1 MQRPSPR
8 FPSLAAA
15 ALLCA
20 APVLAFAQPA
30 ALVKVENAWLRPAVA
45 GQSGTGGFARLTSDK
60 GATLVGAAS
69 PAAGVAE
76 VHEMAMEG
84 DVMKMR
90 AIESLPLPAGK
101 AVELKP
107 GGHHLMLM
115 QLKQP
120 LVAGSSVPVTLKLKG
135 ADGKLSEQRVEFKVS
150 ATAPAA
156 AAAAS
161 GGHDH
166 GHEHKHNH

>member
-1 MQRPSPR
+1 MTMQRPSPR
-8 FPSLAAA
+8 FRSLAAA
-15 ALLCA
+15 ALLCT
-20 APVLAFAQPA
+20 APALALAQAA

-45 GQSGTGGFARLTSDK
+45 GQSGTGGFARITSDK
-60 GATLVGAAS
+60 GATLVGLAS
-69 PAAGVAE
+69 PVAGVAE

-101 AVELKP
+101 PVELKP

-120 LVAGSSVPVTLKLKG
+120 LAAGGTVPVTLKLKG
-135 ADGKLSEQRVEFKVS
+135 ADGKLIEQRVDFKVS

-156 AAAAS
+156 ATAGS
-161 GGHDH
+161 SQGHDH
-166 GHEHKHNH
+166 QHKH